1 MGKHEGGV
9 KGTSRNKDVHEE
21 PAQPNNAV
29 IQVIRKRA
37 LARKLGDEFAI
48 LPVISQKWKA
58 VKMLLSI
65 PECLGIYRSPE

>member
-1 MGKHEGGV
+1 M
-9 KGTSRNKDVHEE
+9 HEE

-37 LARKLGDEFAI
+37 LARQFGDEFAI

-65 PECLGIYRSPE
+65 LECLGI

>member
-1 MGKHEGGV
+1 M
-9 KGTSRNKDVHEE
+9 HEE

-37 LARKLGDEFAI
+37 LARKFGDEFAI

-65 PECLGIYRSPE
+65 LECLGI